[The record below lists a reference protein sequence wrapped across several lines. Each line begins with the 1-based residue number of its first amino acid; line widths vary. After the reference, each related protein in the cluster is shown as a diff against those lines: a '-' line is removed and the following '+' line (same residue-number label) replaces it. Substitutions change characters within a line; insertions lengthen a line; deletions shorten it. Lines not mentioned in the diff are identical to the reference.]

1 MYCNICKEYKRI
13 RLVTESSN
21 NIVYTKCKCKITNK
35 MSLSDFLLK
44 SKESNHSHKSIS
56 YDYYCKDC
64 ECNFNDYE
72 KHENHEIIDLEMY
85 NSINIR
91 KMKDNMTILDKLKVK
106 KQKLID
112 FLKNQIRKVEESF
125 EKCTMNNKDILEYLR
140 ILYKECKSNQYN
152 YYLIENLIHNT
163 HFNNP
168 FENNSIFEN
177 VNECCKLFESFK
189 LVKLPINSSK
199 KILLLYSD
207 SSKQLFKNTQ
217 RKTIINGMLMMN
229 DSLIIASSESAI
241 YLFSLLWFFN
251 QKEVYVN
258 QSITRLC
265 KLSNNTFA
273 SIHNSF
279 SSSFIIWSINNNQIK
294 KLTEIQTQNY
304 IYHIIPIRNNKVVYC
319 TSEHQL
325 VIFDILNDNDYN
337 KKKIQLNHN
346 NNVKAIIQLK
356 FRDVIV
362 TGGNNIVFLN
372 SSDFTEIRVLYN
384 QKCKENCFLEI
395 DSQRL
400 LVNCEEKILIVNTV
414 NFQIESIIET
424 KFDSNCFVKYNEEY
438 VLLLTDKTINA
449 LNTIDYSIEIA
460 SFNLPTNNKDEI
472 GLFNAKNKDDKEYLC
487 VYNNYILYALGDY
500 LYCIEIQ

>member
-189 LVKLPINSSK
+189 LLKLPINSSK

-229 DSLIIASSESAI
+229 DSLIIASSESKI

-273 SIHNSF
+273 SIDNSF

-438 VLLLTDKTINA
+438 VLLLTDNTINA

-460 SFNLPTNNKDEI
+460 SFNLP
-472 GLFNAKNKDDKEYLC
+472 AKNKDDKEYLC